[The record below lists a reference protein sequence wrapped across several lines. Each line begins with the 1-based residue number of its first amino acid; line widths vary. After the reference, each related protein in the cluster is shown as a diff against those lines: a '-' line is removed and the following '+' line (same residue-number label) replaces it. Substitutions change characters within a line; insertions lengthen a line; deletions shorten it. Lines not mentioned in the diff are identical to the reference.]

1 MGKMLDIKVFGT
13 GCSNCKK
20 LEDLC
25 NQVVTENNFDASV
38 EKVTDFQLFVENG
51 ILRTPGLMVNGKVL
65 SQGKIPTRETL
76 AHWLSDSVNN
86 N

>member
-1 MGKMLDIKVFGT
+1 MLQIKVFGT

-20 LEDLC
+20 LEKLC
-25 NQVVTENNFDASV
+25 NEVVAENNFEATV
-38 EKVTDFQLFVENG
+38 EKVTDLQLFVVNG
-51 ILRTPGLMVNGKVL
+51 ILRTPGLVVNDKVL

-76 AHWLSDSVNN
+76 IHWLKEMANN